1 MLIMSSDTR
10 KGLAGVIVDE
20 TAISRVGENIDLLYR
35 GYKIEDVATHC
46 TLAESAW
53 MILFGDLPTGTQ
65 LDEFRKNKRQQRE
78 ISDNLLT
85 VIRQFP
91 ATGNPMERLR
101 TAVSFLG
108 MEDPEADDHRPE
120 ANLEKAIRLLARIP
134 TIVATDYRY
143 RHGLERIP
151 PRTDLGFAAN
161 FFHMCF
167 GEVPEDTVL
176 RSFETALILYAELSF
191 APSTFACRT
200 VASSL
205 SDIYSAV
212 TAGLGSLKGPLHGGA
227 PAGVMNMLL
236 EIGEPENAQAWIDQA
251 LAEKRT
257 IIGFGHR
264 IFKLGDP
271 RATIMYS
278 ILKNLAKLRDGQK
291 WLEIQEIL
299 AKTMLEKRGLYPNV
313 DYLSG
318 PSYYLMGFEV
328 DLFTPI
334 FAMSRT
340 SGWTA
345 HIMEQIASNKLI
357 RPIGTY
363 VGPAERKVPRKR
375 SRK

>member
-46 TLAESAW
+46 TLGEAACL
-53 MILFGDLPTGTQ
+53 ILFGDLPTATQ
-65 LDEFRKNKRQQRE
+65 LDEFRVKKRQQRE

-108 MEDPEADDHRPE
+108 MEDPEADDNRPQ
-120 ANLEKAIRLLARIP
+120 ANLEKAIKLLARIP

-151 PRTDLGFAAN
+151 PRADLGFAAN

-167 GEVPEDTVL
+167 GEVPEDAVL
-176 RSFETALILYAELSF
+176 RSFEMALILYAELSF
-191 APSTFACRT
+191 APSTFTCRT

-236 EIGEPENAQAWIDQA
+236 EIGEPEHAQAWIDQA

-271 RATIMYS
+271 RATVMYT
-278 ILKNLAKLRDGQK
+278 ILKDLAKLRDEHK
-291 WLEIQEIL
+291 WLAIQEIL
-299 AKTMLEKRGLYPNV
+299 AKTMLDKKALYPNV

-340 SGWTA
+340 AGWTA

-357 RPIGTY
+357 RPISTY
-363 VGPAERKVPRKR
+363 VGPAERKVPRTR